1 MTPHEY
7 ASLMGIPDYKFGDAT
22 DNQIRF
28 GFGDAVAVP
37 VVAWL
42 GENYLMPLVR
52 QEFDQG
58 SPSLEVVAHG

>member
-7 ASLMGIPDYKFGDAT
+7 ASLMGVPHYKFGDAT

-42 GENYLMPLVR
+42 GKNYLMPLVR
-52 QEFDQG
+52 QEFDQR

>member
-1 MTPHEY
+1 MPP
-7 ASLMGIPDYKFGDAT
+7 SWGVPDYKFGDAT

-37 VVAWL
+37 VRCLAREEL
-42 GENYLMPLVR
+42 PHAPSR
-52 QEFDQG
+52 QEFDQR